1 MLDFVNQMFSGFT
14 DTIKGIAN
22 GLKLAFENI
31 IYVDPSASEKV
42 LSDFSKFG
50 FIMIGVALATGIT
63 YTIVRKIRG

>member
-22 GLKLAFENI
+22 GLKMAFENI

-42 LSDFSKFG
+42 LSDFAKFG
-50 FIMIGVALATGIT
+50 FIMIGVGLATGIT